1 MKFYNPT
8 KIFFGKES
16 IDSLN
21 LINSDQKIVIV
32 TSKGAVSRNFV
43 EPIKKKF
50 YRNKCELFLIQNT
63 NPDVTDLN
71 NQVIDIINLKPE
83 IIIAVGGGSVIDS
96 AKYFAK
102 IIPNTDFVK
111 LMSSQTDWQTLRS
124 QSLPVYAL
132 PTTSGTGSEVTP
144 FATIW
149 DKKRKKKLSLF
160 GDDIF
165 PTTAILNPEFTHSL
179 PHDQTL
185 FTGLDALSHAL
196 ESIWN
201 INANDITIKYAQ
213 SAINL
218 ILNSLEDV
226 LACPENA
233 QAREEMMKA
242 SLYAGL
248 AISNTRT
255 ALAHAISYPL
265 TINLGVPHG
274 LACGFTLP
282 AILKFHLKENIEY
295 FDKIFS
301 QIGYKH
307 AYEFYDALKNI
318 YSRLEINKKIKL
330 FLGDVNL
337 DFVPHEVIEYDR
349 AQNKLIPINES
360 DIAKILNDS
369 RK

>member
-8 KIFFGKES
+8 KIFFGRNS

-21 LINSDQKIVIV
+21 LTNFDYKIVLV
-32 TSKGAVSRNFV
+32 TSKGAVSRNFL

-50 YRNKCELFLIQNT
+50 HKNELEIFLVENI
-63 NPDVTDLN
+63 NPDIDDLN
-71 NQVIDIINLKPE
+71 KQVIDIADFKPKL
-83 IIIAVGGGSVIDS
+83 IIAVGGGSVIDS

-102 IIPNTDFVK
+102 VIPNLEHLS
-111 LMSSQTDWQTLRS
+111 LMTSHTDWQTLRS

-149 DKKRKKKLSLF
+149 DKKSKKKLSLF

-213 SAINL
+213 CAIKL
-218 ILNSLEDV
+218 ILNNIEDV
-226 LACPENA
+226 LASPGNTKS
-233 QAREEMMKA
+233 REEMMKA

-265 TINLGVPHG
+265 TINLGIPHG

-282 AILKFHLKENIEY
+282 AILKFHLRENIQY

-301 QIGYKH
+301 EIGYKN
-307 AYEFYDALKNI
+307 AFEFYHSLKNI
-318 YSRLEINKKIKL
+318 YSTLEINKKIRL

-337 DFVPHEVIEYDR
+337 DFVPNEVIEYDR
-349 AQNKLIPINES
+349 AQNNLIPINES

-369 RK
+369 SK